1 MDKKR
6 FWQNI
11 MGITMLMIV
20 TMVAGRMGMMEK
32 NGSWAAEAA
41 AGKAQ
46 KKNQPVVV
54 IDSGHGGND
63 PGKIGV
69 SGQEEKA
76 INLKIAM
83 KLKKYLEAADVK
95 VVMTRESDKGLYRDS
110 DSHKKSADMKERC
123 RIIDEAKPVMAISI
137 HQNSYHQDSISG
149 AQMFYYKNS
158 EKGRQLAEIL
168 QKRFDYVLGAEG
180 NRRSAKA
187 NDSYFLLLNVKA
199 PIVIAECGF
208 LSNPAEAAKLS
219 EEEYQDRI
227 AWTLHMGILQYIN
240 DTDK

>member
-1 MDKKR
+1 
-6 FWQNI
+6 
-11 MGITMLMIV
+11 MLMIV

-110 DSHKKSADMKERC
+110 DSHEKSADMKV
-123 RIIDEAKPVMAISI
+123 P
-137 HQNSYHQDSISG
+137 
-149 AQMFYYKNS
+149 
-158 EKGRQLAEIL
+158 
-168 QKRFDYVLGAEG
+168 DY
-180 NRRSAKA
+180 
-187 NDSYFLLLNVKA
+187 
-199 PIVIAECGF
+199 
-208 LSNPAEAAKLS
+208 
-219 EEEYQDRI
+219 
-227 AWTLHMGILQYIN
+227 
-240 DTDK
+240 